1 MLHVFTCIFGS
12 WRKDLAKQRKHWM
25 FYHVFGLLITTWT
38 IWTICSV
45 NPGTLQLS
53 SAPNARCCCTT
64 WRWKRLALNSSWWK
78 TWRCPWAGAQEP
90 ASHGQPVHQSCRSAL
105 LCYYYINLYHTTYIY
120 NYVCI
125 LYCIV
130 ILYYIYMYMYTY
142 IQFHAIAIALHTYMV
157 SQIGRVTDD
166 LLENLAAVLLEL
178 SFVLQ
183 HILGTLVL
191 FISEPMCDLLNR
203 GFEHIWKL

>member
-1 MLHVFTCIFGS
+1 
-12 WRKDLAKQRKHWM
+12 
-25 FYHVFGLLITTWT
+25 
-38 IWTICSV
+38 
-45 NPGTLQLS
+45 
-53 SAPNARCCCTT
+53 
-64 WRWKRLALNSSWWK
+64 
-78 TWRCPWAGAQEP
+78 
-90 ASHGQPVHQSCRSAL
+90 
-105 LCYYYINLYHTTYIY
+105 
-120 NYVCI
+120 
-125 LYCIV
+125 
-130 ILYYIYMYMYTY
+130 MYMYTY
-142 IQFHAIAIALHTYMV
+142 IRFHAIAIALHTYMV

>member
-1 MLHVFTCIFGS
+1 MNNLNKFLKWIRGRFSYLPLLTP
-12 WRKDLAKQRKHWM
+12 DAAAQRDGESAW
-25 FYHVFGLLITTWT
+25 LWT
-38 IWTICSV
+38 A
-45 NPGTLQLS
+45 PGGRLDVVRGPEPKS
-53 SAPNARCCCTT
+53 
-64 WRWKRLALNSSWWK
+64 RLAMASLSTK
-78 TWRCPWAGAQEP
+78 VAEVRCF
-90 ASHGQPVHQSCRSAL
+90 V
-105 LCYYYINLYHTTYIY
+105 TTIS
-120 NYVCI
+120 
-125 LYCIV
+125 
-130 ILYYIYMYMYTY
+130 YYIYIIYILYSNIVLYIYVYLYIYIFVYLYMYTY

-166 LLENLAAVLLEL
+166 LFENLAAVLLEL